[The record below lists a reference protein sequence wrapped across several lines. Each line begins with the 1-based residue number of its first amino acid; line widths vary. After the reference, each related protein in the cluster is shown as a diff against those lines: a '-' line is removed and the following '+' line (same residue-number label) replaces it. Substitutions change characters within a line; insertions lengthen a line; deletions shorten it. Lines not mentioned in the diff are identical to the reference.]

1 MIMDDRQPV
10 SPFRRALSYFICYLV
25 AVQPLLPVVAAEIT
39 PVTPG
44 TRMDAAGN
52 GVPVVNIATPNQAGI
67 SHNQYQQYNV
77 GQQGLI
83 LNNASGQLT
92 QTQLGGLIQNNPNL
106 QAGHEAR
113 AIINEVVGANRSQLQ
128 GYTEVAGKA
137 ANVIVANPYGITCN
151 GCGFINTPN
160 VTLTTG
166 KPQLDASG
174 NLAALEV
181 TKGDVTVEGKGLDGS
196 RADAVSLIARATKIN
211 ADIHASDLAITA
223 GANRVAQ
230 DGSVTPIAGEGPV
243 PSVAVDTGALGGMYA
258 NRIHLVSSDK
268 GVGVN
273 IGNLLANQ
281 GDITLNAN
289 GTLTLGNASASGKL
303 LANARD
309 MQLQGT
315 QQATGDVA
323 LNSQGNVQLRNNKL
337 TSGGNLRLAASDVTA
352 DQNSTVAANG
362 DISVTAQTLKN
373 NGLIQAQKNQ
383 TITANTLRNQ
393 GRLQSAGGQTLS
405 TASLDNQGLIGSS
418 RALHISATQQALNGA
433 TGTLLAGEELNLAGG
448 DFTLNGSVS
457 GKNGLTLSSTSLQ
470 TAADARLS
478 SQRNINLSA
487 RQQILQGEIASGGSL
502 MLNGDTLTLGST
514 GRLHSDGDVSL
525 TSSQQATIGGQLDGD
540 NVQLSGGALHLSKTG
555 MLTAQQDLSLTSAQQ
570 QLDGQSRAG
579 GNVTLR
585 ADRLNALNEGKLS
598 AGNDIALQVNDQSQ
612 WAGTLI
618 AGRELAFSAT
628 DFVNS
633 GTLAANGNTHF
644 SFDHLTNAGLLQ
656 SLGQQTLSGRVL
668 TNNGTAQSGAG
679 QLLDVGK
686 LDNNGLLG
694 AQGDLTLN
702 ADQFTAG
709 DGSNTL
715 TDGALR
721 VHSSQADL
729 GGTLSA
735 KHNLDF
741 QSEKLTTRAGSLQ
754 TSEQNIQL
762 NGQNIDLNG
771 TLSADQALTLNSQQL
786 SSGDNART
794 QGKSAIALN
803 VADQADLA
811 GQWFTPGQ
819 LTLQAGTLNNRAQT
833 GAQDLTIAADI
844 INNAGTLS
852 ANNRLDLTA
861 DSLQQQGTLN
871 ALGAMAIRSDAW
883 RNQGKTSARTLDIS
897 VKNTLDNAPEG
908 SLLASDG
915 LTLNTSAL
923 SNAGNLSGQ
932 TLELDTE
939 QLTNSGLMQGNQSV
953 TLRSDALNN
962 LQSGQIL
969 SGGALKVDAGS
980 TQNAGRLQGSSL
992 QLRGNTLNNS
1002 GIALGSKGLD
1012 VALQQTLD
1020 NAGSLLSDSAATLQS
1035 RELNNSGKLLSGEQL
1050 SLTGSQLR
1058 NQGQMQ
1064 GDTLAIQA
1072 DSVSNSGNLIGLKSL
1087 VLQLQQDLT
1096 DAQSGRLLTQGAL
1109 NVNAQRI
1116 NQQGSWQ
1123 ANSIDARASQIDVN
1137 GSIQSAVRTS
1147 LTSTGNLHTLAQGN
1161 IVSSG
1166 LAAIQAASLNNEGK
1180 WSAKNLQLQGNS
1192 LLNQGSATATD
1203 ELTANLSGQLQQL
1216 KGAALLSAGT
1226 STLKAGSIDSAGD
1239 IEAKNLVINSG
1250 NLTNRGQLYA
1260 QQNLS
1265 GDVEQAIANQGGVL
1279 RSQGALQ
1286 LNAQSL
1292 LNQGQIQGDGITT
1305 ITLSDSLNN
1314 TGRLLTGGPLTL
1326 SAPTVLNS
1334 GLVQAQGLAYSGN
1347 NLVNSGTFTGLG
1359 DSLVNASQMTNQG
1372 QLQGDNLQVRGG
1384 VLHNSGSVFASRA
1397 LALTLQNADN
1407 QATGKL
1413 YSAGDLTLNT
1423 PVLNAAGSLLALG
1436 NMTLQ
1441 LGSGF
1446 TQSGTLAAGKA
1457 LNLSTQ
1463 GDLTVLGTLQG
1474 NSLQLSS
1481 NNFINNGQLRSGSGA
1496 LNVDA
1501 SNMTLNDSGSV
1512 QAGGDMRLTSRGQL
1526 VNYGF
1531 VGTAGNL
1538 LMTAGSRIENR
1549 ALLYAGNN
1557 MQLLASSIQNNRG
1570 DILANNN
1577 LWLQR
1582 DAAGN
1587 ASDEVINTSGNIET
1601 SLGDI
1606 TIRTG
1611 HLLNQREGISHS
1623 ISYQAATDAPA
1634 GLGQATIKMKLGQ
1647 LNDDEI
1653 GIYKGT
1659 EYEEIGGSRGNG
1671 NGGTISVPF
1680 TSLAPKI
1687 DAASRQFL
1695 VGSTVTSAYSNG
1707 GAGRIAANRNL
1718 IVSADS
1724 LDNNASNLLAGQD
1737 INLLGTNLNN
1747 QSWQNSIEKQ
1757 YLLYKYTGVTGSDN
1771 TSPKVISDLRNG
1783 QSHGVKYRDGLGSEV
1798 VYTLQGAPVYETIQ
1812 TGEGLRAV
1820 IQAGGNVSARFTNN
1834 LSNTD
1839 TVANAGS
1846 MVHAISKP
1854 GIAGT
1859 APLQS
1864 VGGVQNQQLAA
1875 VQTLAVGSPQWK
1887 DALTGALQQIGN
1899 QGAALTDYPL
1909 PAGNNGLFVA
1919 SKDPASPY
1927 LITTNPQLAE
1937 VGKTDGSLFDGLNA
1951 FLRNPTSGAVQQS
1964 AQAVTQPA
1972 LSSSPRVETA
1982 AIYTDKDKFLGS
1994 AYLLN
1999 RLQLTPDKDYKFLG
2013 DAAFDTR
2020 YVSNAILSQTG
2031 HRYVAG
2037 TGSDLQQM
2045 QYLMDSAARQQ
2056 AGLGLQLGVSLSPEQ
2071 VAALTTSIVWWE
2083 KTTVNGQTVL
2093 APKLY
2098 LAPGDSEIAAG
2109 SVIAG
2114 QAVKLDAGQINND
2127 GSTIKAETLLSANSN
2142 SSLNNL
2148 HAGLLAS
2155 GGDLQLNAIGDINNI
2170 GASISAETVS
2180 LASAAGNINNVTQ
2193 AQQWS
2198 SLVLKGIKNAPELS
2212 FSDTQLGDV
2221 ASISASKNAS
2231 LSAGGNINN
2240 TGATLAAGGDLQ
2252 LGARGDINIAA
2263 NALHTDRLNKNS
2275 SAVVTS
2281 SQDGSV
2287 SAGGDLTARAGH
2299 DLNLSGT
2306 TLVSK
2311 GDTTLAA
2318 ANDINLNTLDN
2329 SSHQTQGNSK
2339 NDSIN
2344 ATRSTIQ
2351 SSGNLALSAGRDINS
2366 QAAQLMADLN
2376 ASLSAGRDLNLNA
2389 QQSRVYSES
2398 RGGKKVTINEQVRQT
2413 GSEISSGGNIVL
2425 AAGNDINSAASEITA
2440 KQDIA
2445 ARAGHDINLTTATES
2460 DYNYREETKTKK
2472 GLFSKKT
2479 THTIQEDSA
2488 THEKGTLL
2496 SGNNISVSAG
2506 HDLLV
2511 KGSQVAGDDNV
2522 ALSAGNNVGISAAT
2536 NTESSWRFSETKK
2549 SGLMGTGGLGISIGS
2564 SKSLHDL
2571 KEKGTTQSQSV
2582 STVGSIGGN
2591 VSITAGQQLQV
2602 QGADLIAGGNMALK
2616 GDSVAITPGHDVRTR
2631 DERFEQRT
2639 SGLTLALS
2647 GAVAEAVNSAVSAA
2661 QSAKKESDGRLAA
2674 LQATK
2679 AVLSGVQANQAS
2691 QLAQAN
2697 GDPNNGVGISISL
2710 TTQKSKSQQHQESD
2724 AVSGSTLNAG
2734 KNLSIDATGKGTNAN
2749 SGDLLIA
2756 GSQLKAGGDTSLHAA
2771 NDINL
2776 TGVASTQQTS
2786 GKNSSSGG
2794 GIGLSFGVGSGSAGL
2809 SIFASVN
2816 GAKGHEKGNG
2826 IAWSETTLD
2835 SGGAV
2840 DIRSGRD
2847 TTLTGALVNGNSVT
2861 ADIGRNLS
2869 ITSLQDSDNYDS
2881 KQISFGAGGS
2891 FTFGSMTGSGYIN
2904 ASQDKMHSNYDSVLE
2919 QSGIYAGQGGFDIT
2933 VGSHTQ
2939 LNGAVIASQADADK
2953 NHLDTGTLG
2962 FTDLHNQADYKT
2974 QHQGIGLSSTG
2985 NFSGQFKGNM
2995 ATSMLAGAGSSG
3007 HAEGTTQSAVAQG
3020 TIVVRDQANQQQDV
3034 AALSRDTEHANDS
3047 ISPIFDKEKEQKRLQ
3062 TAQLIGEIG
3071 SQVAD
3076 IARTQGQIEATEAGK
3091 KELAKNNINQPDAD
3105 APAAKK
3111 KAYQEALENSSDYK
3125 KAMALWGTGSD
3136 IQKGIQAATAAIQ
3149 GLAGGNLAQAAS
3161 GAAAPY
3167 LAEQIHKY
3175 TADNQAAKAMAHAV
3189 VGAVTSWAA
3198 GNSAAAGAT
3207 GAVSGELMGQL
3218 IMHSMYPGK
3227 QVSDL
3232 QESDKQIISALST
3245 LAAGLAGGVTGGS
3258 SASALAG
3265 AQAGK
3270 NAVENNWLSVQEAD
3284 RKKQLETK
3292 RDYLKQELTPAE
3304 AKELAT
3310 INQTDKARDE
3320 AIKAVCTDGNKGG
3333 SACGAL
3339 IGPAQEAFNKYGEN
3353 ATYSL
3358 LYRDLYPQDVKN
3370 LESVLQGL
3378 DAGSI
3383 SRDQAI
3389 TAIAQ
3394 ASGVSWETAAGRYD
3408 IAMQTQELAAALAGA
3423 YGLKSVIK
3431 EPTKE
3436 SSAKKLSQPSAGR
3449 TAEPNRNAADEEA
3462 SGWSQY
3468 DKYRNESG
3476 DWNWPAKL
3484 GFAEEPVKTTL
3495 PVGTH
3500 LDRYGKTNG
3509 SFLAPQGTPQEQRA
3523 LAPGSLADKYHEYVV
3538 IKPLPVMQGKIAP
3551 AFGEPGGGIQI
3562 LPNMQERVNVQWL
3575 LDNKYLE
3582 KVN

>member
-52 GVPVVNIATPNQAGI
+52 GVPVVNIATPNQAGV

-243 PSVAVDTGALGGMYA
+243 PSVAIDTGALGGMYA

-289 GTLTLGNASASGKL
+289 GTLTLGNASTSGKL

-337 TSGGNLRLAASDVTA
+337 TSGGNLRLTASDVTA
-352 DQNSTVAANG
+352 DQNSTVAVNG
-362 DISVTAQTLKN
+362 DISVTAQTLTN

-433 TGTLLAGEELNLAGG
+433 TGTLLAGDELDLAGG

-514 GRLHSDGDVSL
+514 GRLHGDGDVSL
-525 TSSQQATIGGQLDGD
+525 TASQQAAIGGQLDGD

-585 ADRLNALNEGKLS
+585 ADRLNALSEGKLS

-668 TNNGTAQSGAG
+668 TNNGTAQSGTG
-679 QLLDVGK
+679 QRLDVGH

-702 ADQFTAG
+702 VDQFTAG
-709 DGSNTL
+709 DDSNTL

-721 VHSSQADL
+721 VHSSQAYL

-741 QSEKLTTRAGSLQ
+741 QTEKLTTRAGSLQ
-754 TSEQNIQL
+754 TSAQNIQL
-762 NGQNIDLNG
+762 NGQNIELNG

-794 QGKSAIALN
+794 QAKSAIALN

-833 GAQDLTIAADI
+833 GAQDLTIAAGI

-883 RNQGKTSARTLDIS
+883 RNQGQTSARTLDIS
-897 VKNTLDNAPEG
+897 VKNTLDNAPAG
-908 SLLASDG
+908 SLLASDA

-953 TLRSDALNN
+953 TLRSNALNI

-969 SGGALKVDAGS
+969 SGGALKVDADS

-1137 GSIQSAVRTS
+1137 GSIQSAARTS
-1147 LTSTGNLHTLAQGN
+1147 LTATGNLHTLAQGN

-1226 STLKAGSIDSAGD
+1226 STLKAASIDSAGD

-1260 QQNLS
+1260 QQNLN
-1265 GDVEQAIANQGGVL
+1265 GNVEQAIANQGGVL

-1757 YLLYKYTGVTGSDN
+1757 YLLYKYTGVIGSDN

-1798 VYTLQGAPVYETIQ
+1798 VYTLQGAPVYETSQ

-1820 IQAGGNVSARFTNN
+1820 IQAGGNISARFTNN

-1864 VGGVQNQQLAA
+1864 VGGLQNQQLAA
-1875 VQTLAVGSPQWK
+1875 GQTIAVGSPQWK

-2031 HRYVAG
+2031 HRYVGG

-2127 GSTIKAETLLSANSN
+2127 GSTIKAETLLSAYSN
-2142 SSLNNL
+2142 STLNNL

-2180 LASAAGNINNVTQ
+2180 LASATGNINNVTQ

-2198 SLVLKGIKNAPELS
+2198 SLTLNGIKNAPALS

-2263 NALHTDRLNKNS
+2263 NALRTDRLNKNG
-2275 SAVVTS
+2275 SAVVTT

-2299 DLNLSGT
+2299 DLNLSGS

-2318 ANDINLNTLDN
+2318 AHDINLNTLDN

-2582 STVGSIGGN
+2582 STVGSTGGN

-2734 KNLSIDATGKGTNAN
+2734 KNLSIDATGKGNSAS

-2776 TGVASTQQTS
+2776 TGAASTQQTS

-2794 GIGLSFGVGSGSAGL
+2794 GIGLSFGVGNGSAGL

-2826 IAWSETTLD
+2826 TVWSETTLD

-2840 DIRSGRD
+2840 DISSGRD

-2881 KQISFGAGGS
+2881 KQISVGAGGS

-2919 QSGIYAGQGGFDIT
+2919 QSGIYAGQGGFDIN

-2953 NHLDTGTLG
+2953 NRLDTGTLG

-2974 QHQGIGLSSTG
+2974 QHQGIGLSSAG

-2995 ATSMLAGAGSSG
+2995 AASMLAGAGSSG

-3020 TIVVRDQANQQQDV
+3020 SIVVRDQANQQQDV

-3105 APAAKK
+3105 APAAEK

-3270 NAVENNWLSVQEAD
+3270 NAVENNALSLPKGLNDIGLSQQSLAASMIQNGASPD
-3284 RKKQLETK
+3284 
-3292 RDYLKQELTPAE
+3292 ELTA
-3304 AKELAT
+3304 
-3310 INQTDKARDE
+3310 
-3320 AIKAVCTDGNKGG
+3320 
-3333 SACGAL
+3333 AL
-3339 IGPAQEAFNKYGEN
+3339 
-3353 ATYSL
+3353 
-3358 LYRDLYPQDVKN
+3358 VKN
-3370 LESVLQGL
+3370 SQGQIPEGQNAVKGL
-3378 DAGSI
+3378 L
-3383 SRDQAI
+3383 
-3389 TAIAQ
+3389 TAWAEFFGVPVSALAADGEMTPQRAAEIL
-3394 ASGVSWETAAGRYD
+3394 ASGVPTSEAKLVQYVAAKAFLSIAKSSDLGLSPSNQKYVDILSPEAKQHILYGDSPTQGGHLYPGNPGKTVFPQSWSADKVVHTVGDIATSPDTQWFAQTGTGGAYTNAGRPARWVAWEERDGVRVRVVY
-3408 IAMQTQELAAALAGA
+3408 
-3423 YGLKSVIK
+3423 
-3431 EPTKE
+3431 EP
-3436 SSAKKLSQPSAGR
+3436 
-3449 TAEPNRNAADEEA
+3449 A
-3462 SGWSQY
+3462 SGKIVTAFP
-3468 DKYRNESG
+3468 DN
-3476 DWNWPAKL
+3476 NLTP
-3484 GFAEEPVKTTL
+3484 PTL
-3495 PVGTH
+3495 KP
-3500 LDRYGKTNG
+3500 
-3509 SFLAPQGTPQEQRA
+3509 
-3523 LAPGSLADKYHEYVV
+3523 
-3538 IKPLPVMQGKIAP
+3538 IKK
-3551 AFGEPGGGIQI
+3551 
-3562 LPNMQERVNVQWL
+3562 
-3575 LDNKYLE
+3575 
-3582 KVN
+3582 